1 MSLQKNHTG
10 CLMPW
15 DRIRPL
21 NTDMPELIS
30 IAQSNTVTRHT
41 MIDRKTGTVFS
52 LLGADGKHLVNL
64 TKTTRTVQDVR
75 FKRQLILGISTFGK
89 NNGNQKKKKRNTVLI
104 SLTGVIV
111 STGSPNA
118 ESAINSVAATSRIM
132 NTNMYS
138 PDVITCHSNL
148 MTVNAPTCGHFS
160 RKFDLARLQLVAQ
173 ADSNNIIVYEQD
185 VFPGVRIRNT
195 TIKGAATFFY
205 EGAFLVVGLVDHNDI
220 RALLLLLYPW
230 LKMAMI
236 PE

>member
-89 NNGNQKKKKRNTVLI
+89 NNGNFKKKKTQHRANIINGCYCINGI
-104 SLTGVIV
+104 SKRGICNKLGCCNKPYYEHKHVQPGCYYV
-111 STGSPNA
+111 PFKFNDSKC
-118 ESAINSVAATSRIM
+118 
-132 NTNMYS
+132 
-138 PDVITCHSNL
+138 PDVW
-148 MTVNAPTCGHFS
+148 
-160 RKFDLARLQLVAQ
+160 
-173 ADSNNIIVYEQD
+173 
-185 VFPGVRIRNT
+185 
-195 TIKGAATFFY
+195 TFFSK
-205 EGAFLVVGLVDHNDI
+205 I
-220 RALLLLLYPW
+220 
-230 LKMAMI
+230 
-236 PE
+236 